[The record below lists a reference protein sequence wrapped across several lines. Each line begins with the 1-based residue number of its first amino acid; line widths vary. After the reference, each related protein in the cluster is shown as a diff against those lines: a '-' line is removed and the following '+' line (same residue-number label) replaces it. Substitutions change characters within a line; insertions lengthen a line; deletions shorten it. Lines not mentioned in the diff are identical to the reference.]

1 MSRKERFYIIIKWH
15 YNPTTNEIGK
25 KKKLP
30 VLMMDSD
37 GNPLEFDT
45 IDSAEEFVDI
55 MNFNT
60 NQGFHYEI
68 RELGKRYLKIN
79 NKEA

>member
-1 MSRKERFYIIIKWH
+1 MSRKESCYIVIKWH
-15 YNPTTNEIGK
+15 YNPTTSEVGK
-25 KKKLP
+25 RKKLP

-37 GNPLEFDT
+37 GDPLEFDKSK
-45 IDSAEEFVDI
+45 SAEEFVEI

-68 RELGKRYLKIN
+68 RELGKKYLKVN
-79 NKEA
+79 QK

>member
-1 MSRKERFYIIIKWH
+1 MSRKDRFYIVIKWH

-37 GNPLEFDT
+37 GNPLEFDK
-45 IDSAEEFVDI
+45 IESAEEFVDI

-68 RELGKRYLKIN
+68 RELGKKYLKVN
-79 NKEA
+79 QKEA